1 MFDIYKN
8 LTKDLYT
15 DIDKAVQ
22 YCKSVSNCKYQDR
35 TIFHCYWR
43 VPKAFTVKHLLPIK
57 SYFVTQD
64 LDNTELWLWSNV
76 DLTKN
81 ELLKPF
87 LNRINFK
94 IYDPINESK
103 NTILEGKN
111 NILHSSDEL
120 CYLDGDLFR
129 LLALNNYG
137 GVYFDLDVVL
147 LRDFSPLLHKEFA
160 YQWGTTQDVNGAVMR
175 LFKDS
180 DLSKFLLKELSIK
193 NPSKRS
199 TCWGS
204 FLLTKA
210 YYSSMIK
217 VLPAAFFNTE
227 WQYTDEQLNKDEE
240 LKNFVFYPFKKTKYS
255 SEFYEGV
262 FSWHWHNQWDAVIED
277 GSKFNLLNKA
287 ISKKFEEMFE

>member
-1 MFDIYKN
+1 MFDIYEN

-22 YCKSVSNCKYQDR
+22 FCKLIPNCKYQDR

-43 VPKAFTVKHLLPIK
+43 VPKAFTIKHLLPIK

-64 LDNTELWLWSNV
+64 LSNTELWLWSNI

-81 ELLKPF
+81 EILKPF

-94 IYDPINESK
+94 VYDPINEAMS
-103 NTILEGKN
+103 TILEGRN
-111 NILHSSDEL
+111 NVLHASDEL

-129 LLALNNYG
+129 LLVLNNYG

-147 LRDFSPLLHKEFA
+147 LRDFSPFLYKEFA
-160 YQWGTTQDVNGAVMR
+160 YQWGTTQDVNGAIMR
-175 LFKDS
+175 LFKES
-180 DLSKFLLKELSIK
+180 DLSKFLLEMLSNK
-193 NPSKRS
+193 NPNKKS

-210 YYSSMIK
+210 YYSNMIK

-227 WQYTDEQLNKDEE
+227 WQYTDEQLNRDEE

-255 SEFYEGV
+255 NEFYDGV
-262 FSWHWHNQWDAVIED
+262 FSWHWHNQWDVPVEE
-277 GSKFNLLNKA
+277 GSKFDLLNKM
-287 ISKKFEEMFE
+287 INKKYEEMFE